1 VNKMGCLTEYL
12 KGKAVQ
18 KERIIKYL
26 KKRKEGMWELLQI
39 KFKETGEINPVMLES
54 YFVYKAVMSDIKNDR
69 LD

>member
-1 VNKMGCLTEYL
+1 MGCLTEYL

-54 YFVYKAVMSDIKNDR
+54 YFTYKAVMSDIKNDR